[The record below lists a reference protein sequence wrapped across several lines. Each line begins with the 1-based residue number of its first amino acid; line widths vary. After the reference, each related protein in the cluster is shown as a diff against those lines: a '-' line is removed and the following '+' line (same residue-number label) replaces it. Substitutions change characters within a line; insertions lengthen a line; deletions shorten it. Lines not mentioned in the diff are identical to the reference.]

1 MRVVTDTNIVVS
13 GLLWLGPPRQI
24 LEASRAGKVSLF
36 TSTTLL
42 AELHDVLGREK
53 LARRLLEANVQ
64 IDELVLG
71 YAALASVIRPADIG
85 AVISDD
91 PDDDAVLA
99 CAVAAKAD
107 FIVSGDR
114 HLLAL
119 GEFRA
124 IRILTASEFLN
135 RLTGEEAADE

>member
-1 MRVVTDTNIVVS
+1 MRVVADTNIIVS

-24 LEASRAGKVSLF
+24 LEAARAGKVRLF

-42 AELHDVLGREK
+42 GELHDVLGREK
-53 LARRLLEANVQ
+53 LARRLLEANVR

-85 AVISDD
+85 TVISDD

-99 CAVAAKAD
+99 CATAAKAD

-124 IRILTASEFLN
+124 IPILAATEFLN
-135 RLTGEEAADE
+135 RLTEEDRADE